1 MAEEQL
7 ESGQEVEE
15 SKAPPVPEISGPS
28 GDERPSAAAVDTD
41 TLADQLTERVLS
53 KLDKRIDERFQS
65 FKDKRLAPLDNLDP
79 EALRRF
85 NAYVKKFG
93 DEDEAVRQMRV
104 DRLIQQQSSPNGDP
118 GRSPKAETR
127 DTSVI
132 LAEVKND
139 LGVEIAPDDPDLI
152 ALAKKSYSSWDAWQ
166 TAVVKLGAR
175 KAKQA
180 NAPVSVVAET
190 PQRAPS
196 GGTIDSAQEK
206 LARLQ
211 ANPKATTADL
221 QSASKELREAL
232 SRQR

>member
-1 MAEEQL
+1 MTDKTP
-7 ESGQEVEE
+7 ESGLEVPE
-15 SKAPPVPEISGPS
+15 SVAPPVPEISEPS

-41 TLADQLTERVLS
+41 SLAKTVAAQVLELLDGTIDR
-53 KLDKRIDERFQS
+53 KLQS
-65 FKDKRLAPLDNLDP
+65 TKDKRLSALDGLDVASLKRFA
-79 EALRRF
+79 ALT
-85 NAYVKKFG
+85 KELG
-93 DEDEAVRQMRV
+93 SEDKAIRELAI
-104 DRLIQQQSSPNGDP
+104 DRLIERQSSPAGDP
-118 GRSPKAETR
+118 GRSPKVETR
-127 DTSVI
+127 DTNVI

-152 ALAKKSYSSWDAWQ
+152 ALAKKSYSSWDSWQ

-180 NAPVSVVAET
+180 NAPTSVVAET
-190 PQRAPS
+190 PQKPPS
-196 GGTIDSAQEK
+196 GGSLEAAQDK

-221 QSASKELREAL
+221 QSAMNEMREAL